1 MRGLTDKIVIITGG
15 GSGLGRGMA
24 KRLAV
29 EGAII
34 IIFDIDKKGA
44 AETLED
50 IDQGASYEVDISD
63 YKACESAVAKVV
75 KDFGQLDILVNN
87 LSLIHI

>member
-44 AETLED
+44 AENLED
-50 IDQGASYEVDISD
+50 IDQGASY
-63 YKACESAVAKVV
+63 
-75 KDFGQLDILVNN
+75 
-87 LSLIHI
+87 